1 MADLRSGIAPANDA
15 GRGAEAVPA
24 SGSPLDPA
32 LLDRLAGL
40 SLVARTVVEGFLA
53 GHHRSPFRGSSS
65 EFAQHREYVSGDEI
79 KRLDWK
85 VFARSDRLVIKEFVE
100 ETTLNCHIL
109 VDQSESMAFGS
120 TGWTKFDYARWCA
133 AAIAHL
139 VLSSR
144 DTAGLVLFDDRERV
158 KVPPAN
164 GALQKKVI
172 LDALEQAN
180 PEGPTSVGKVLS
192 WLGGRL
198 SRKGIVVV
206 FSDFFDDPALILEGM
221 QRLVHG
227 GHEPIFFQVL
237 DPLEESFDV
246 DRLVRLEGL
255 EGAGTLK
262 VDPKAIRKAYRE
274 EIEAHNRELAHKAR
288 AQSVDYVKLLT
299 AQDLGATLS
308 TYLAHRTARA
318 RGAGR

>member
-1 MADLRSGIAPANDA
+1 MADLRSGTAAAGDAARAEKTAP
-15 GRGAEAVPA
+15 V

-32 LLDRLAGL
+32 VLDRLAGL
-40 SLVARTVVEGFLA
+40 ALVARTVVEGFMA
-53 GHHRSPFRGSSS
+53 GHHRSPFQGSSS

-85 VFARSDRLVIKEFVE
+85 VFARTDRLVIKEFVE

-144 DTAGLVLFDDRERV
+144 DTAGLVLFDDQERT

-164 GALQKKVI
+164 GAVQNKVI
-172 LDALEQAN
+172 LTALEQAS
-180 PEGPTSVGKVLS
+180 PEGPTSVGQVLS
-192 WLGGRL
+192 WLGSRL

-206 FSDFFDDPALILEGM
+206 FSDFFDDPGRILEGI

-227 GHEPIFFQVL
+227 GHEPILFQIL
-237 DPLEESFDV
+237 DPLEESFDI
-246 DRLVRLEGL
+246 DRLVRLDGL
-255 EGAGTLK
+255 EGTGIQK
-262 VDPKAIRKAYRE
+262 VDPKAMRKAYRE
-274 EIEAHNRELAHKAR
+274 EIEAHNRELAQKAR
-288 AQSVDYVKLLT
+288 AQSVDYVKLTT